1 MSIKIKENKRI
12 QTVDLG
18 ILKIKIVNSLKIS
31 ELALL
36 KWIKYNKCIKDKLK
50 KLIVSTGMGCGWNT

>member
-36 KWIKYNKCIKDKLK
+36 K
-50 KLIVSTGMGCGWNT
+50 